1 MKNPIHFATKQ
12 IGVNYKGTYNTDCSG
27 SNIDTS
33 SKLLIGS
40 INTHP
45 KCRISLFQRPFGTV
59 PYLGRGSCCPILEAQ
74 IQQGDYINNRKSVNS
89 LMETSYMPYS
99 TIPMI
104 PSVQKDI
111 DNPRNYIEELADPT
125 FIRGGLDTRDLTRDR
140 DYSMN
145 HTPNQYA

>member
-1 MKNPIHFATKQ
+1 
-12 IGVNYKGTYNTDCSG
+12 
-27 SNIDTS
+27 
-33 SKLLIGS
+33 
-40 INTHP
+40 
-45 KCRISLFQRPFGTV
+45 
-59 PYLGRGSCCPILEAQ
+59 
-74 IQQGDYINNRKSVNS
+74 
-89 LMETSYMPYS
+89 METSYMPYS